1 MKKGLS
7 KSRIL
12 NHRQCPKR
20 LFLLTYRPELA
31 EESAETE
38 QAFTVGH
45 EVGDLARRQYP
56 GGLLIGHDTELSEA
70 LRQTQTALANEPHR
84 PLFEA
89 TFQHD
94 GVLVRADLLLP
105 ETTGRRLVEVK
116 SSASVKEHYL
126 ADCAIQT
133 WVIESS
139 GTALDHVE
147 LAHIDT
153 SFVYQ
158 GNDDYR
164 GLLRN
169 ENVTESIRPLVSQV
183 PSWVDQCR
191 ETLAG
196 TEPTIPVGKQCSD
209 PNPCPFFGYCQ
220 GPQAEY
226 PVHTLH
232 NKGKII
238 NELLAEG
245 ITDLRDIPPGRL
257 TKPLH
262 ERQRRT
268 TVSGQAELD
277 PAVREILAAHSYPRY
292 YMDFETI
299 RFAIPI
305 WAGTRPYEL
314 LPFQWS
320 CHIETAGGDLLHQEF
335 LGLPPRPP
343 MREFVESLIRVLHEK
358 GEGPIFVYG
367 HFEATRL
374 RKLAL
379 MFPDLDS
386 EIKTI
391 IERIVDL
398 IPIAR
403 EHYYHP
409 AMNGSWSIKAVLPTI
424 APELDY
430 ANLEHVQDGGMAE
443 QAYLGI
449 INPATAETRRNEL
462 IRGLREY
469 CKQDTLAMVKLVHF
483 FSTPTP
489 ATDGG

>member
-1 MKKGLS
+1 MKTARLS
-7 KSRIL
+7 KTKLLSHI
-12 NHRQCPKR
+12 QCPKR
-20 LFLLTYRPELA
+20 LYLETYRPELA
-31 EESAETE
+31 EESAEAE
-38 QAFTVGH
+38 QVFAVGH
-45 EVGDLARRQYP
+45 EVGELARQQHP
-56 GGLLIGHDTELSEA
+56 DGLLIQHDTELSEA
-70 LRQTQTALANEPHR
+70 LRQTQEVLASEPRR

-105 ETTGRRLVEVK
+105 GQSGRNLVEVK
-116 SSASVKEHYL
+116 SSTSVKAHYL
-126 ADCAIQT
+126 TDCAIQS
-133 WVIESS
+133 WVIESA
-139 GTALDHVE
+139 GIQIETIE
-147 LAHIDT
+147 LEHINNT
-153 SFVYQ
+153 FVYPGGDNYQ
-158 GNDDYR
+158 
-164 GLLRN
+164 GLLRR
-169 ENVTESIRPLVSQV
+169 ENVTDGVRPLVSQV
-183 PSWVDQCR
+183 PKWVTQCR

-196 TEPTIPVGKQCSD
+196 TEPTIPVGKQCDD
-209 PNPCPFFGYCQ
+209 PHPCPFFDYCQ
-220 GPQAEY
+220 GPQTEY

-277 PAVREILAAHSYPRY
+277 PAVREILSAHTYPRY

-299 RFAIPI
+299 RFAIPV
-305 WAGTRPYEL
+305 WVGTRPYEL

-320 CHIETAGGDLLHQEF
+320 CHIETENGDLLHEEF

-343 MREFVESLIRVLHEK
+343 MRDFVESLIRVLHKK
-358 GEGPIFVYG
+358 GEGPVFVYG

-386 EIKTI
+386 EIQTI

-403 EHYYHP
+403 AHYYHP
-409 AMNGSWSIKAVLPTI
+409 AMNGSWSIKSVLPTI

-449 INPATAETRRNEL
+449 INPATAAQRRNEL

-469 CKQDTLAMVKLVHF
+469 CKQDTLAMVRLVHF
-483 FSTPTP
+483 FEAPTQD
-489 ATDGG
+489 T